1 MIAQEFN
8 LNLIPQ
14 QAPIVV
20 HVSQYDIGEG
30 RLIAHLYEGDT
41 PYTPQA
47 GATATIQ
54 GTKPDRIGFQY
65 DDVVLSGSTATANLT
80 EQMCA
85 VAGQTVVN
93 LIIRESDN
101 RTGTFNFVLDV
112 QPAALADDA
121 IISRS
126 DGSILDIPDLV
137 ERAEQ
142 AAEGTEEYAKEA
154 EAWARGTK
162 DGQAVA
168 STDPT
173 YHNNSKYYSEQ
184 SGNYVKDAEAW
195 ANGTRDGTAVESSD
209 PTYHKNSKYFAE
221 QSDDSAEDAEAYA
234 VGTRDGASVPPT
246 DPTYR
251 NNAKHYAEK
260 AAEIVDEGNYII
272 AVDPTAINPPTAPY
286 LRPSDVVNNLN
297 STEIDKPLSAY
308 QGKVLKDTMLDSSD
322 IIDNLT
328 STATDKALSAA
339 QGKALKDSLDSSG
352 VFRAYANV
360 NVYSGGTQGV
370 TISANGWN
378 TANIQ
383 LSSSLADKD
392 ILLFQLHNL
401 QEEAAYSL
409 ILVTFVPIA
418 GSSGEYELTLYNTK
432 HSNVTITALRL
443 LILYKNA

>member
-14 QAPIVV
+14 QAPVVV

-65 DDVVLSGSTATANLT
+65 DDVVLSGSIATANLT

-85 VAGQTVVN
+85 VAGRTVVN
-93 LIIRESDN
+93 LIITESDN

-137 ERAEQ
+137 ERAES
-142 AAEGTEEYAKEA
+142 AAESVEEYTEES

-162 DGQAVA
+162 GGQAVS

-173 YHNNSKYYSEQ
+173 YHNNSKYYAEQ
-184 SGNYVKDAEAW
+184 SGDYVKDAEAW
-195 ANGTRDGTAVESSD
+195 ANGTRNGTAVGASD

-234 VGTRDGASVPPT
+234 VGTRDGSSVSPT

-251 NNAKHYAEK
+251 NNAKFYAEQ
-260 AAEIVDEGNYII
+260 AADIVDTGNFVV
-272 AVDPTAINPPTAPY
+272 AVDPTTIQTPTAPY

-322 IIDNLT
+322 IINNLT

-339 QGKALKDSLDSSG
+339 QGKELKDSLE

-360 NVYSGGTQGV
+360 DVYYGGTQGV
-370 TISANGWN
+370 TISANGWGF
-378 TANIQ
+378 ANIQ
-383 LSSSLADKD
+383 LPSSLADKE

-409 ILVTFVPIA
+409 ILATFVPFA
-418 GSSGEYELTLYNTK
+418 SSPGEYELTLYNTK